1 MADNQPRTGDTKV
14 RSHGNKQE
22 QPGTALTAQHIL
34 TRQTQ
39 DIDTARLLED
49 IRNAAPKFKKLRR
62 TDKGCGT
69 ARASDAQNIP
79 KDQTAGKLFAPL
91 AHIWE
96 QMGTY
101 VVYNDS
107 GEPVAR
113 YPLTTQGKRRYVI
126 DLFSEFLFQQIE
138 QQIVLS
144 LKQGDKTLLA
154 RLFEITE
161 TVWISNHAG
170 GSGRKVETPP
180 WHNYIIKENPDK
192 LSYGLV
198 ESCLNGNNPL
208 IKSTFTTAIQ
218 KLADQ
223 EISTIKELAGDDP
236 EQMIQEAGQ
245 RYGLSRE
252 VNTDGQKKQFL
263 DMFPELFAYAR
274 SHGIVAAHLQPK
286 DCNLKLLAALIT
298 EDIDGMEK
306 IRIVLIARATR
317 VYNVTETQMKTM
329 HEALVHTGH
338 QGSYENYVK
347 GRFDL

>member
-1 MADNQPRTGDTKV
+1 MADNQPRTGGTEA

-22 QPGTALTAQHIL
+22 QPETALTAPNML

-39 DIDTARLLED
+39 DIDIAKLLED
-49 IRNAAPKFKKLRR
+49 IRNAAPKLKKVHR
-62 TDKGCGT
+62 TDKGCDA
-69 ARASDAQNIP
+69 ARASDEQNIP
-79 KDQTAGKLFAPL
+79 KDQTTGKLSDPL
-91 AHIWE
+91 ACIWE

-113 YPLTTQGKRRYVI
+113 YPLTTQGKRKYVT

-144 LKQGDKTLLA
+144 LKQGNRILLA
-154 RLFEITE
+154 RLFEIAE

-170 GSGRKVETPP
+170 GPDRKVETPP
-180 WHNYIIKENPDK
+180 WSNYIKENPDK

-198 ESCLNGNNPL
+198 ESYTNGHNPL
-208 IKSTFTTAIQ
+208 IKSAFVTAIQ
-218 KLADQ
+218 KVTEQ
-223 EISTIKELAGDDP
+223 EILAIKELAGADP
-236 EQMIQEAGQ
+236 EQMIQEAERQ
-245 RYGLSRE
+245 YGLSRE
-252 VNTDGQKKQFL
+252 VSTDSQKKQFL

-286 DCNLKLLAALIT
+286 DCNLKLLTALIT
-298 EDIDGMEK
+298 EDVDEMEK
-306 IRIVLIARATR
+306 IRTVLIARATR

-329 HEALVHTGH
+329 HEALVSMDY
-338 QGSYENYVK
+338 QGSYEDYVE